1 MPGLSQTSSHFKI
14 YIPGMPRLRAAATAR
29 PGAQE
34 CLAGLWG
41 RNAGLVSSHTP
52 TEADTII
59 IPADIIM
66 GKFSL
71 ARLVMCAKYQ
81 RLTSEDYVRLG
92 LCIPDNCQD
101 CVQGHGHY
109 VKNDKM
115 VSKDPSSDNH
125 CQKVPKYFDDSVKMA
140 KSS

>member
-1 MPGLSQTSSHFKI
+1 
-14 YIPGMPRLRAAATAR
+14 
-29 PGAQE
+29 
-34 CLAGLWG
+34 
-41 RNAGLVSSHTP
+41 
-52 TEADTII
+52 
-59 IPADIIM
+59 M

-92 LCIPDNCQD
+92 LCLPDNCQD
-101 CVQGHGHY
+101 CAQGVGHY

-115 VSKDPSSDNH
+115 VSKDPARSENY
-125 CQKVPKYFDDSVKMA
+125 CQKVPKYFDDSVKKF